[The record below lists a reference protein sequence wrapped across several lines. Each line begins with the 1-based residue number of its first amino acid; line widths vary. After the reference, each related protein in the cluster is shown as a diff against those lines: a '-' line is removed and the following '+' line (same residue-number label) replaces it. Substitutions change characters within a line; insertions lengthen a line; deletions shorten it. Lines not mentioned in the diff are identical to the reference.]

1 VVPTAAPPASRRLSS
16 PENLAT
22 ALGLL
27 VAVGAAAAY
36 FYFFTGGEEP
46 AVVARLSKVT
56 GTVSVTQVGS
66 DEWEP
71 AELGASLQAAQKV
84 RTGPRSGATISFIDG
99 SIARIQPDSVVLV
112 GEPVADVTAWT
123 IRSGEVSF
131 DARERSVI
139 VTANARAVAAAN
151 STGAVDIDAGG
162 ESGFRIFEG
171 SAEVQPNVGEAIS
184 LSANEGVIVDNVGR
198 AGPKLALPDA
208 PELLGPP
215 SPSEQHFR
223 EPPEATAQLTWSP
236 SALAASYHVGVDY
249 NVTQD
254 DMLLSAA
261 MDETGIT
268 EPSHEL
274 AGLVLGDYFWRV
286 AAVNEGGME
295 GRFSRVA
302 RFKVVE
308 PPEPELPAPALVVH
322 SAEAWVHVAH
332 IAGRIDPGASLTLDG
347 HPVKVRADGSF
358 DEFFKH
364 ERPNVLIRVIGVDGQ
379 LTEQQQPLTTS
390 R

>member
-1 VVPTAAPPASRRLSS
+1 MVPAAAPPASRRLSS

-36 FYFFTGGEEP
+36 FYFFTGQEEP
-46 AVVARLSKVT
+46 VAVARLTKIT
-56 GTVSVTQVGS
+56 GTVSVTQVGA
-66 DEWEP
+66 DAWEP
-71 AELGASLQAAQKV
+71 AQLGTSLQATQKV
-84 RTGPRSGATISFIDG
+84 RTGPRSGAEISFTDG
-99 SIARIQPDSVVLV
+99 SVARVQPDSVVLV

-131 DARERSVI
+131 DAREESVI
-139 VTANARAVAAAN
+139 VTGTARAVAAAN
-151 STGAVDIDAGG
+151 SIGAVDVGLGG

-171 SAEVQPNVGEAIS
+171 SAEVQPLEGEAIS
-184 LSANEGVIVDNVGR
+184 LSANEGVIVDQVGR

-208 PELLGPP
+208 PVLLGPP
-215 SPSEQHFR
+215 SPSEQLFR
-223 EPPEATAQLTWSP
+223 DPPEATARLTWSS
-236 SALAASYHVGVDY
+236 SALGVSYHVGVDY

-254 DMLLSAA
+254 DMLLSAT

-322 SAEAWVHVAH
+322 SAEAWGPRRSHRGPNRSRSEPH
-332 IAGRIDPGASLTLDG
+332 PGWPPREG
-347 HPVKVRADGSF
+347 PR
-358 DEFFKH
+358 
-364 ERPNVLIRVIGVDGQ
+364 
-379 LTEQQQPLTTS
+379 
-390 R
+390 